1 MGTVTTAEPPG
12 PRAASRIRESA
23 REVLAERGYADLT
36 VEAVAA
42 KAGVGKSTIY
52 RWWPNRE
59 ALLADSLA
67 EIFKG
72 DEIPDLGD
80 TQAELRLA
88 VDMTIDNYADADMA
102 IAVPALAADLAR
114 SPELLARFRETF
126 LLRKRDNIAVA
137 LLRGIDRGDL
147 PATLDTGLVQ
157 DLWAGT
163 ILYRRLLSGSPLDD
177 ELAERLV
184 QLVFDASTTLSS

>member
-1 MGTVTTAEPPG
+1 MTTAEPSG
-12 PRAASRIRESA
+12 PRAASRIRQSA

-59 ALLADSLA
+59 ALLADALA

-88 VDMTIDNYADADMA
+88 VDMTIDNYADADLA

-114 SPELLARFRETF
+114 SPELLASFRETF

-137 LLRGIDRGDL
+137 LRRGIDRGDL
-147 PATLDTGLVQ
+147 PAALDTGLVQ

-177 ELAERLV
+177 QLAERLV
-184 QLVFDASTTLSS
+184 RLVFDASATLSS